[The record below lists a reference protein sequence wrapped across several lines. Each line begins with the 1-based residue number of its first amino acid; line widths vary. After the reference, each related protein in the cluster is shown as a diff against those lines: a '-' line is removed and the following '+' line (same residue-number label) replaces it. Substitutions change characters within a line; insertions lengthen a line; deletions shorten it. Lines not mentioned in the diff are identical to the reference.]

1 MNFFFPRRLGG
12 RPSTKSTATGSWWN
26 GAKSTAMRR
35 RRRWSTGW
43 NRRWG
48 RASAS
53 APMPSSSAPTS
64 GWNGPPNS
72 VGRIHHHLRRWLPS
86 ITICCFSWNQRICF
100 RTISTDTKTQTIW
113 FPLQV
118 FFFSW
123 WFFCWK
129 FRYLHRKW
137 FLQVLVLS
145 GSAHI
150 DIEKWVINYELKQNH
165 RHANKDRAGIL
176 LDSVHSDLVDVIWT
190 KARPSVSHRPV
201 FVHDLS
207 YAGKHVLVQS
217 KPLVSLVKHRCHR

>member
-1 MNFFFPRRLGG
+1 MKWGQVDGDAAAPTVVDWL
-12 RPSTKSTATGSWWN
+12 KSTLRAGQRV
-26 GAKSTAMRR
+26 GADAKLVSADQWLEWT
-35 RRRWSTGW
+35 SQL
-43 NRRWG
+43 G
-48 RASAS
+48 RAHPSPSVPVAPIDNHLLLQLKSKNLFPHNFHGHKNPNDMISLAS
-53 APMPSSSAPTS
+53 
-64 GWNGPPNS
+64 
-72 VGRIHHHLRRWLPS
+72 V
-86 ITICCFSWNQRICF
+86 
-100 RTISTDTKTQTIW
+100 
-113 FPLQV
+113 
-118 FFFSW
+118 FFSW

-165 RHANKDRAGIL
+165 SHANKDRAGIL